1 VSTLFGLMALE
12 PGSSAPYAPPK
23 HVLGVLGRYRHKGLA
38 TPFSKELFERL
49 GMPDAYANRTLRA
62 FRLLDLVTDEG
73 EPTEALRA
81 LRLAREEEYQSR
93 LEQVVRTAY
102 QPVFEVTDPATDG
115 EQAVLDAFRHFEPAA
130 QRHRMVTLFLAL
142 CEEAGVIAPGQGP
155 KKRGRATATN
165 GGSIAPRAKGKVRAE
180 REGKLHQ
187 QQPPPPLPGGD
198 DPARDP
204 AIVGIMARLPRSL
217 RWSDHDRAKWF
228 RALEGAVDLLI
239 EVENAGG
246 ADGGA

>member
-1 VSTLFGLMALE
+1 MAIE

-49 GMPDAYANRTLRA
+49 GVPDAYANRTLRA
-62 FRLLDLVTDEG
+62 FRLLDLVGEDG

-81 LRLAREEEYQSR
+81 LRLAREEEYQPR
-93 LEQVVRTAY
+93 LEQVIRTAY
-102 QPVFEVTDPATDG
+102 QPVFEVADPATDG

-142 CEEAGVIAPGQGP
+142 CEEAGIIAQGQGP
-155 KKRGRATATN
+155 KKRGRASTN
-165 GGSIAPRAKGKVRAE
+165 GGAAPPRAKAKVRAE
-180 REGKLHQ
+180 REGKTLTP
-187 QQPPPPLPGGD
+187 PPPPLAPPPSEG

-204 AIVGIMARLPRSL
+204 AIVGIMARLPRGL
-217 RWSDHDRAKWF
+217 RWSETDRAKWF
-228 RALEGAVDLLI
+228 RAMEAAVDLLI
-239 EVENAGG
+239 EVEDAGG
-246 ADGGA
+246 AETAA